1 MTYALIAHELNNFQ
15 SSHFVQLFNFK
26 EDLPIVDVPTEK
38 EYYRR
43 KLTKECKTLK
53 DDRTQ
58 EINRLHALFLQ
69 CGITTM
75 KRSNLQTDA
84 NRQKVLPQLF
94 GYEVGQAKR
103 VCERL
108 TLLEAQIKELEQTI
122 TKECKADKD
131 IEGLFSA
138 AYIARLKNTAS
149 LPTGKHR
156 LSTCARYAHQ
166 CNSLRELIFS
176 QLLHFMERLQTIPGG
191 GDKTALAFTAYVGDG
206 KRFNNGDEVANYL
219 GLVPRV
225 DCSGSINRYGH
236 ITKKGNRIVRALL
249 YQAAWSIVRSKHG
262 GALKAK
268 YFYMTEHG
276 MRKEDIDNGDSAK
289 KEQN

>member
-1 MTYALIAHELNNFQ
+1 MACALIAHELNNFQ

-108 TLLEAQIKELEQTI
+108 TLLEVQIKELEQTI

-131 IEGLFSA
+131 IE
-138 AYIARLKNTAS
+138 RLK
-149 LPTGKHR
+149 
-156 LSTCARYAHQ
+156 
-166 CNSLRELIFS
+166 
-176 QLLHFMERLQTIPGG
+176 TIPGV
-191 GDKTALAFTAYVGDG
+191 GDKTALAFAAYVGDG

-276 MRKEDIDNGDSAK
+276 KGKKISITAIARKMAK
-289 KEQN
+289 LMYLIMKNKEEEYKELPAPASRAG

>member
-1 MTYALIAHELNNFQ
+1 MCALFAHELNNFQ

-26 EDLPIVDVPTEK
+26 EDLPTVDVPTEK

-58 EINRLHALFLQ
+58 EINRL
-69 CGITTM
+69 
-75 KRSNLQTDA
+75 
-84 NRQKVLPQLF
+84 
-94 GYEVGQAKR
+94 
-103 VCERL
+103 
-108 TLLEAQIKELEQTI
+108 
-122 TKECKADKD
+122 
-131 IEGLFSA
+131 
-138 AYIARLKNTAS
+138 
-149 LPTGKHR
+149 
-156 LSTCARYAHQ
+156 
-166 CNSLRELIFS
+166 
-176 QLLHFMERLQTIPGG
+176 QTIPGV

-249 YQAAWSIVRSKHG
+249 YQAAQVDS
-262 GALKAK
+262 
-268 YFYMTEHG
+268 TE
-276 MRKEDIDNGDSAK
+276 
-289 KEQN
+289 

>member
-1 MTYALIAHELNNFQ
+1 MNNFQ

-26 EDLPIVDVPTEK
+26 EDLPTVDVPTDK

-58 EINRLHALFLQ
+58 EINRL
-69 CGITTM
+69 
-75 KRSNLQTDA
+75 K
-84 NRQKVLPQLF
+84 
-94 GYEVGQAKR
+94 
-103 VCERL
+103 
-108 TLLEAQIKELEQTI
+108 
-122 TKECKADKD
+122 
-131 IEGLFSA
+131 
-138 AYIARLKNTAS
+138 
-149 LPTGKHR
+149 
-156 LSTCARYAHQ
+156 
-166 CNSLRELIFS
+166 
-176 QLLHFMERLQTIPGG
+176 TIPGV

-249 YQAAWSIVRSKHG
+249 YQAAQVDS
-262 GALKAK
+262 
-268 YFYMTEHG
+268 TE
-276 MRKEDIDNGDSAK
+276 
-289 KEQN
+289 

>member
-1 MTYALIAHELNNFQ
+1 MSLPIGKHRLLTYALIAHELNNFQ

-94 GYEVGQAKR
+94 GYEVGQAQR

-108 TLLEAQIKELEQTI
+108 TLLETQIKELEIRQRLLLQRMS
-122 TKECKADKD
+122 EM
-131 IEGLFSA
+131 ESA
-138 AYIARLKNTAS
+138 LT
-149 LPTGKHR
+149 
-156 LSTCARYAHQ
+156 
-166 CNSLRELIFS
+166 
-176 QLLHFMERLQTIPGG
+176 MEM
-191 GDKTALAFTAYVGDG
+191 K
-206 KRFNNGDEVANYL
+206 
-219 GLVPRV
+219 
-225 DCSGSINRYGH
+225 
-236 ITKKGNRIVRALL
+236 
-249 YQAAWSIVRSKHG
+249 
-262 GALKAK
+262 
-268 YFYMTEHG
+268 
-276 MRKEDIDNGDSAK
+276 
-289 KEQN
+289 